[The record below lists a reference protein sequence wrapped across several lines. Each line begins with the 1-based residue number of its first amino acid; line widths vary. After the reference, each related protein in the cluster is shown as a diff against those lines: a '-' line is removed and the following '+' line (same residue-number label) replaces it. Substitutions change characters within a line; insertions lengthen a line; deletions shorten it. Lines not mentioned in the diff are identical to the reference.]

1 MQFNTYSYLLA
12 LTLVVSVFWMLPS
25 VWRRWF
31 VLLCSLAFYA
41 TWSVAYILLP
51 IGICG
56 LTYLFARG
64 MADHPG
70 RARAYLWGGIGTVLG
85 VLAFFKYRTFV
96 LQNLHLD
103 PGSLGSFALPLGIS
117 FYTFEAI
124 SFLVDVRQGRV
135 RQFRFSDLCLFVLFW
150 PHLIAGPIV
159 RVRELVPQFK
169 FEQQFEL
176 SMMTRGLD
184 RLLWGLFQKNVVA
197 NSIGSWVDDGFIPKM
212 AALNTTVDNWF
223 LAAAFGLQIY
233 FDFSS
238 YSNMAIGAAQLIG
251 IRLPENFRSPYLA
264 ANPSD
269 FWNRWHMTL
278 SRWIRD
284 YVFFPLA
291 ARYKE
296 SPAALY
302 GSLIFV
308 MGLVG
313 LWHGAGWGFV
323 LWGLMHGVYL
333 VIFRALESRFSGVLS
348 SVGWRLFVLV
358 SVTAAWVPFRATSLE
373 QAMTML
379 GSMFYRIQLHPSYS
393 VNFYL
398 LTLLVMLLT
407 AIEPVLSARMRQ
419 LEEDMAGT
427 ATRFRVNTYV
437 VRPALYGLALFFFA
451 IFDDLDTKFIYFQF

>member
-1 MQFNTYSYLLA
+1 MQFNTYSYLLFLA
-12 LTLVVSVFWMLPS
+12 LAASVFWMLPNA
-25 VWRRWF
+25 WRRWF
-31 VLLCSLAFYA
+31 VLFCSLAFYA
-41 TWSVAYILLP
+41 TWSLAYTLLP

-64 MADHPG
+64 MADHPR
-70 RARAYLWGGIGTVLG
+70 RARAHLWGGIGSVVG
-85 VLAFFKYRTFV
+85 VLAFFKYRAFV
-96 LQNLHLD
+96 LENLHLD

-117 FYTFEAI
+117 FYSFEAI
-124 SFLVDVRQGRV
+124 SFLIDVRQGRV

-159 RVRELVPQFK
+159 RVRELVPQFR
-169 FEQQFEL
+169 FERQFEL
-176 SMMTRGLD
+176 VMLTRGLD

-197 NSIGSWVDDGFIPKM
+197 NSLGSWVDEGFIPKM
-212 AALNTTVDNWF
+212 AVLNTTVDNWF

-264 ANPSD
+264 ANPAD

-296 SPAALY
+296 SPPALY

-333 VIFRALESRFSGVLS
+333 VIFRALENRLSGAWTAL
-348 SVGWRLFVLV
+348 GWRLFVLV
-358 SVTAAWVPFRATSLE
+358 SVTVAWVPFRAASLDL
-373 QAMTML
+373 AMTML
-379 GSMFYRIQLHPSYS
+379 GSMFYRIQLQPSYS

-398 LTLLVMLLT
+398 LTLLAIVLT
-407 AIEPVLSARMRQ
+407 AIEPLLSARLRRLDETVTGTPMR
-419 LEEDMAGT
+419 
-427 ATRFRVNTYV
+427 V
-437 VRPALYGLALFFFA
+437 VMNAYMLRPALYGLALFFFA

>member
-1 MQFNTYSYLLA
+1 MQFNTYSYLIV
-12 LTLVVSVFWMLPS
+12 LTVAVGFFWWLP
-25 VWRRWF
+25 VAWRRWF
-31 VLLCSLAFYA
+31 VLVCSLGFYA
-41 TWSVAYILLP
+41 TWSVAYVALP
-51 IGICG
+51 LGICG

-64 MADHPG
+64 LVAHPG
-70 RARAYLWGGIGTVLG
+70 RARAYLWGGIGSVLCI
-85 VLAFFKYRTFV
+85 LAFFKYRAF
-96 LQNLHLD
+96 LLENLRLD
-103 PGSLGSFALPLGIS
+103 PGSLGHFALPLGIS
-117 FYTFEAI
+117 FYSFEAI
-124 SFLVDVRQGRV
+124 SFLIDVRQGRV
-135 RQFRFSDLCLFVLFW
+135 RQIRFGDLCLFVLFW

-169 FEQQFEL
+169 FDQCFDL
-176 SMMTRGLD
+176 PMLMRGLD

-197 NSIGSWVDDGFIPKM
+197 NSIGSWVDDGFIPKV
-212 AALNTTVDNWF
+212 ASLNTTVDNWF

-251 IRLPENFRSPYLA
+251 VRLPENFRSPYLA

-296 SPAALY
+296 SPAGLY
-302 GSLIFV
+302 GSLILV

-313 LWHGAGWGFV
+313 LWHGAGWGYV

-333 VIFRALESRFSGVLS
+333 VLFRALEHRASGKVAQI
-348 SVGWRLFVLV
+348 GWRAFVLV
-358 SVTAAWVPFRATSLE
+358 SVTAAWVPFRATSLD

-379 GSMFYRIQLHPSYS
+379 GSMFHRIQLHPSYS

-407 AIEPVLSARMRQ
+407 AAEPLLSDRMRRW
-419 LEEDMAGT
+419 EEQVTSTG
-427 ATRFRVNTYV
+427 TRFGVHAYV
-437 VRPALYGLALFFFA
+437 IRPALYGFALFFFV